1 MIHFNQVSFAYGD
14 DQVDVIRELD
24 LSIDK
29 NEWVALIGHNGSGK
43 STAAKLMNGLLLP
56 KSGKVTVGGTELNEE
71 TYWDIRKKVGMVFQN
86 PENQFVGTTVMDD
99 VAFGLENLG
108 VPREEMKERVDEGLY
123 LVGMY
128 DYREHAPHRLSG
140 GQKQRVAIAGIL
152 AIMPDVIIFDEATT
166 MLDPMGRQELLKTIE
181 ELREKQ
187 EITIIY
193 ITHDLS
199 EAALAD
205 RMIVMN
211 QGEKWLSGK
220 PREIFKQ
227 TRALVEIGLEVP
239 FVTRVADGMKQHGIQ
254 LIEEPLHYH
263 ELVDQLWKLNSK
275 T

>member
-108 VPREEMKERVDEGLY
+108 VPREEMKERVDEALY

>member
-108 VPREEMKERVDEGLY
+108 VPRKEMKERVDEALY